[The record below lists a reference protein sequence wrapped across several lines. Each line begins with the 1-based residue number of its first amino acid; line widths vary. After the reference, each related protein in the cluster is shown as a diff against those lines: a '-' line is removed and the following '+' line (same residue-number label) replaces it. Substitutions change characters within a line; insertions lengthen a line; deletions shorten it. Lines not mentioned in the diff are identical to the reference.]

1 MQQEH
6 HHVEAS
12 VLWGWLRF
20 LHNQPLHKR
29 ESGRDNMPFSFALWH
44 CVDEFV
50 AGKHNPVYEVEEGVH
65 RWKRA
70 NPVMVDKICSLPEQR
85 FLLKW
90 LIDVVSH

>member
-29 ESGRDNMPFSFALWH
+29 ESGRGKMPCPFALYH
-44 CVDEFV
+44 GVDEVVYGKRIFV
-50 AGKHNPVYEVEEGVH
+50 YLAEVGMH
-65 RWKRA
+65 R
-70 NPVMVDKICSLPEQR
+70 
-85 FLLKW
+85 
-90 LIDVVSH
+90 